1 MQADSTRPEPIVQS
15 VHRALERHVRPSDVV
30 LDATCGNGHDTLC
43 LARQVGDNGCV
54 HAIDVQAEA
63 IAQTGLRLQSAGFGA
78 RVALHRAN
86 HADLSS
92 VLPASLRGRLRV
104 GVFNLGYRPGSDRR
118 VVTRSETTLAAL
130 QACCDWLG
138 AEGALSV
145 VAYPGHV
152 AGAEEAA
159 RMGEWANDC
168 VRRGWRATWTCPPDG
183 RRPAPRWLWL
193 VRR

>member
-1 MQADSTRPEPIVQS
+1 MGLESARAGGGDIVL
-15 VHRALERHVRPSDVV
+15 H
-30 LDATCGNGHDTLC
+30 ATGGSGHDSLC
-43 LARQVGDNGCV
+43 LARQVGDTGSV

-63 IAQTGLRLQSAGFGA
+63 ITQTRLRLQSAGCGT

-104 GVFNLGYRPGSDRR
+104 AVLNLGYRPGSDRR
-118 VVTRSETTLAAL
+118 IVTRSETTLAAL

-138 AEGALSV
+138 WEGALSV
-145 VAYPGHV
+145 VAYPGHA
-152 AGAEEAA
+152 AGAEEAE
-159 RMGEWANDC
+159 RIGEWASEC
-168 VRRGWRATWTCPPDG
+168 ARRGWRATWTCPSDG